1 MEDRGDSLVVARTAS
16 VRWFIARGSRLLAIG
31 FFLLPPGCAPSRAM
45 QAPVDSQTTPS
56 LSSVVLAN
64 AHTFSLSAPG
74 TGGTYRIFVAL
85 PDSYRGTRERY
96 PVLYTIDAD
105 AGFSLFTQAYRL
117 LRVDPSTPELL
128 LVGVGYEGTVS
139 ERRARRLNDLT
150 PTRTGTNPGTG
161 GSEEFLTFLAGTLI
175 PFMDSSYRTIPDD
188 RGLQG
193 HSLGGLFVLY
203 TLLHRPELFGRYIAS
218 SPSLWWD
225 EAVLLQQESLFAQRH
240 RSLPKSV
247 FLSVGSE
254 EPEDMLMYF
263 GPFADSLRS
272 RRYAGLVL
280 DARVLPGENHL
291 SVVARAFVTGVRS
304 VYHGRTRE

>member
-1 MEDRGDSLVVARTAS
+1 V
-16 VRWFIARGSRLLAIG
+16 AIG
-31 FFLLPPGCAPSRAM
+31 FFLLPSGCAPSRSM
-45 QAPVDSQTTPS
+45 QAAVESQTIS
-56 LSSVVLAN
+56 SVSSVVLPN

-85 PDSYRGTRERY
+85 PDSYPSTRKQY
-96 PVLYTIDAD
+96 PVLYTVDAD
-105 AGFSLFTQAYRL
+105 AGFALFTQAYRL

-161 GSEEFLTFLAGTLI
+161 GSGEFLTFLAGTLI
-175 PFMDSSYRTIPDD
+175 PYMDSSYRTIPDD

-203 TLLHRPELFGRYIAS
+203 TLLHRPDLFGRYIAS

-225 EAVLLQQESLFAQRH
+225 EAVLLRQESLFAQRH

-272 RRYAGLVL
+272 RRYAELEL
-280 DARVLPGENHL
+280 DATVLPGENHL

-304 VYHGRTRE
+304 VYGSGTPR